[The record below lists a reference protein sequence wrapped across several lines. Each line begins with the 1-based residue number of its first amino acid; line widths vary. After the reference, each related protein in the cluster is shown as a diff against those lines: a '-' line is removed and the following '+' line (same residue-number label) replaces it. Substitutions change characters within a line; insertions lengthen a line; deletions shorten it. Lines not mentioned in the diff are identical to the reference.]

1 MSESFW
7 SLTAAKRSG
16 RELVPGTSRWV
27 ANELNVIDSTIVN
40 ETGHFVSEFKSGI
53 DHVNDFMAR
62 VGEIYDKKYAHTSQ
76 KKQDFLRDIEEEAVS
91 NSPTRFVNH
100 VTPRRKTDAT
110 SRSTTA
116 PESLHSSPMLKNWF
130 KGSIT
135 HTPSP
140 LKPKINESRQ
150 PLKVAPEPKPPS
162 KSDLSFIPA
171 SEAIASQN
179 HNRSSGAEDS
189 FQAISTAIRKSI
201 AGKLASNSDDDRAET
216 KRHATENTK
225 PKSVYSAHQSPV
237 RPFSAASNGAEPRIP
252 PLSRA
257 NLSYKTP
264 KRSSVFVSLPSKEPF
279 TISSNSAGDAS
290 NRARSPRKLERLDL
304 EAKKGSITPAAGQP
318 TALKISPNTDSIPR
332 LSTHSIRKSLQRR
345 TSIRPLP
352 LDNVSTNGTTETKKA
367 SPIQGDGALSG
378 AENSPVV
385 RDVRNVAKTD
395 NGSSAPLFPEA
406 SKTADQHNSVSANGL
421 KTYDR
426 ISAIAKDQEQP
437 LTLNPVAKEPR
448 RNRSPIFSSI
458 GDFVHRSRNVFMKG
472 TTTPDLPPANS
483 HSEHIRQST
492 TKPEA
497 PILATSARA
506 SRSPRNTITR
516 GRSPIRQLQIA
527 KMRGANSALSDAR
540 IPLKRSREPS
550 PERPKHIESKELPT
564 TSGYIGKAISRSLS
578 AAINTL
584 GISPMKKRA
593 DLAPSKDESEAK
605 PIVSPTKVAPSLPN
619 ENKNAEMK
627 IKADVRADGREAFSF
642 NSTKKKSIM
651 AERSEAAALRPKQKI
666 KIGMNHKV
674 HKVPAIPPPLQL
686 QKTPGDRLVKEET
699 RHTSEA
705 VTSESEHRKI
715 RRSTETK
722 PIDRTNIA
730 NGRDTFGKVASVKRE
745 TLRRQTTERKERE
758 STFPKGTGNAV
769 PLPDAARGRF
779 HRNENTVKRRK
790 TVKESKTPSRVR
802 PPADFDSVQTH
813 SEVSV
818 DPYRTPAK
826 RQYSPGSLPAINT
839 DDEDN
844 GKHPVLSPWAESPQL
859 LKLVQ
864 QSVDID
870 PVTIFGEIPKLRI
883 EEVFDSQASRHRA
896 RPSPNG

>member
-1 MSESFW
+1 M
-7 SLTAAKRSG
+7 
-16 RELVPGTSRWV
+16 PGTSRWV
-27 ANELNVIDSTIVN
+27 ANELNVIDLTIVN
-40 ETGHFVSEFKSGI
+40 ETGHFVLEFKSGI
-53 DHVNDFMAR
+53 DHINDFMAR
-62 VGEIYDKKYAHTSQ
+62 VGEIYDKKYAHTSH
-76 KKQDFLRDIEEEAVS
+76 KKQEFLRDIEEEAVS

-100 VTPRRKTDAT
+100 LTPRRKTDAT

-140 LKPKINESRQ
+140 LKPKTNESRQ
-150 PLKVAPEPKPPS
+150 PLKAAPEPKLPL

-179 HNRSSGAEDS
+179 PHRSSGAEDS

-201 AGKLASNSDDDRAET
+201 AGKLASNSDDDRGEN
-216 KRHATENTK
+216 KRHATEE
-225 PKSVYSAHQSPV
+225 PVPVYLAHQSPV
-237 RPFSAASNGAEPRIP
+237 RPLSVEKAASNGADSRIP
-252 PLSRA
+252 PLLRA

-290 NRARSPRKLERLDL
+290 NRVRSPKIFDRLDL
-304 EAKKGSITPAAGQP
+304 ETKKGSTTPAAGQP
-318 TALKISPNTDSIPR
+318 SALKILPNTDSIPR

-345 TSIRPLP
+345 TSVRPLP
-352 LDNVSTNGTTETKKA
+352 LDIVSMNGTTETQKHT
-367 SPIQGDGALSG
+367 PIQGDGAPFG
-378 AENSPVV
+378 AENSPVA
-385 RDVRNVAKTD
+385 RDVRNIAKT
-395 NGSSAPLFPEA
+395 NSGSPANTAPSLPEV
-406 SKTADQHNSVSANGL
+406 SKTTNKHKSVSSNGL
-421 KTYDR
+421 KTFDR
-426 ISAIAKDQEQP
+426 ISTIAKDQEQFIS
-437 LTLNPVAKEPR
+437 NPVAKEPR

-472 TTTPDLPPANS
+472 TTTPDLPPANA

-506 SRSPRNTITR
+506 SRSPRTTSTR
-516 GRSPIRQLQIA
+516 GRSPIRQSQIA
-527 KMRGANSALSDAR
+527 KPRVANSALSDAQ
-540 IPLKRSREPS
+540 IPQKRSREPS
-550 PERPKHIESKELPT
+550 PERSKHNASKELPT
-564 TSGYIGKAISRSLS
+564 ASGYIGKAISRSLS

-584 GISPMKKRA
+584 GILPLRKGP
-593 DLAPSKDESEAK
+593 DLAPSKDESEPKA
-605 PIVSPTKVAPSLPN
+605 IVSPTKVARSLSN
-619 ENKNAEMK
+619 ENKNAETK
-627 IKADVRADGREAFSF
+627 TKTDLRAEGKEAFSF
-642 NSTKKKSIM
+642 NMTKKKSIM

-674 HKVPAIPPPLQL
+674 HKIPAIPPPLQL
-686 QKTPGDRLVKEET
+686 QKTPGDWLVKEEQ

-705 VTSESEHRKI
+705 ISSEPEHRNT
-715 RRSTETK
+715 RRSTETR
-722 PIDRTNIA
+722 PIDRSNIA

-758 STFPKGTGNAV
+758 STFPKGSGNAV

-790 TVKESKTPSRVR
+790 TVKETKTPSRVR
-802 PPADFDSVQTH
+802 LPADFDSVQTH
-813 SEVSV
+813 TEVSV

-864 QSVDID
+864 QSADID

>member
-1 MSESFW
+1 M
-7 SLTAAKRSG
+7 
-16 RELVPGTSRWV
+16 PGTSRWV
-27 ANELNVIDSTIVN
+27 ANELNVIDLTIVN
-40 ETGHFVSEFKSGI
+40 ETGHFVLEFKSGI
-53 DHVNDFMAR
+53 DHINDFMAR
-62 VGEIYDKKYAHTSQ
+62 VGEIYDKKYPDTSQ
-76 KKQDFLRDIEEEAVS
+76 KKQEFLRDIEEEAVS

-100 VTPRRKTDAT
+100 LTPRRKTDAT

-130 KGSIT
+130 KGSMT

-140 LKPKINESRQ
+140 LKPRPDVPRQ
-150 PLKVAPEPKPPS
+150 PPQPAPEPKLVS
-162 KSDLSFIPA
+162 RSDLSFIPA

-179 HNRSSGAEDS
+179 PHRSSGAEDS

-201 AGKLASNSDDDRAET
+201 AGKLASNSDDDRVEN
-216 KRHATENTK
+216 KRHTTEQ
-225 PKSVYSAHQSPV
+225 PAPLYLAHQSPV
-237 RPFSAASNGAEPRIP
+237 RPPAAEKPAFNGTEPRIP
-252 PLSRA
+252 PLLRA

-290 NRARSPRKLERLDL
+290 NRAKSPRIFDRLEL
-304 EAKKGSITPAAGQP
+304 ETKKGSITPAAGQP
-318 TALKISPNTDSIPR
+318 SAQKILSNPDSVPR

-345 TSIRPLP
+345 TSVRPLP
-352 LDNVSTNGTTETKKA
+352 LDNISINGTTEALKPTL
-367 SPIQGDGALSG
+367 IQGD
-378 AENSPVV
+378 ENSPAV
-385 RDVRNVAKTD
+385 RDVRNTAKTD
-395 NGSSAPLFPEA
+395 VRIPAYKAPLVPETSNTTNQRKSA
-406 SKTADQHNSVSANGL
+406 SSNGL

-426 ISAIAKDQEQP
+426 ISTIAKSQEEAGMSD
-437 LTLNPVAKEPR
+437 LIAKEPR

-472 TTTPDLPPANS
+472 AITPDLPPANAHTDHVRLS
-483 HSEHIRQST
+483 I

-497 PILATSARA
+497 PVLATSARA

-527 KMRGANSALSDAR
+527 KMRGANVALSDAQ
-540 IPLKRSREPS
+540 IPRKRSREPS
-550 PERPKHIESKELPT
+550 PEKQKESKESST
-564 TSGYIGKAISRSLS
+564 ASGYIGKAISRSLS

-584 GISPMKKRA
+584 GILPLKKSA
-593 DLAPSKDESEAK
+593 ELAPSKDESEPK
-605 PIVSPTKVAPSLPN
+605 PILSPTKLAPSLSS
-619 ENKNAEMK
+619 ESKNVDTKPKLESRAE
-627 IKADVRADGREAFSF
+627 GREAFNF

-674 HKVPAIPPPLQL
+674 HKIPTIPPPLQL
-686 QKTPGDRLVKEET
+686 QKTPGDRLVKEEP
-699 RHTSEA
+699 RHTSEVRSA
-705 VTSESEHRKI
+705 GSDHWKT
-715 RRSTETK
+715 RRSTETR

-730 NGRDTFGKVASVKRE
+730 SGRDTFGKVASVKRE
-745 TLRRQTTERKERE
+745 TMRRQTSEKKERE
-758 STFPKGTGNAV
+758 PTFPKGSGNAV
-769 PLPDAARGRF
+769 PLPEAARGRF
-779 HRNENTVKRRK
+779 HRNENAVKRRK
-790 TVKESKTPSRVR
+790 TVKETKTPSRVR
-802 PPADFDSVQTH
+802 LPADFDSVQTH
-813 SEVSV
+813 TEASA

-864 QSVDID
+864 QSADID